1 MADDYFTK
9 AEKIKQK
16 VRNLDWEKKIKL
28 LEKDFEDKKFSKEE
42 FLDKKR
48 QVYSEVLDQMSEIN
62 QEKMKLNKDHSAEPI
77 EDDYLSDEDLEIFQE
92 QLTPFQYM
100 SLTKD
105 YLGEFD
111 SQDIV
116 FSDDFRKF
124 ENLENF
130 VHWECVKKIEKL
142 RIHNNYFSCEFMDK
156 NELVI
161 KDIACLNELS
171 KLEELVFD
179 DEGNLGDRIKVDYF
193 SSKQLS
199 NIKQLE
205 IHGLWDL
212 SFLQNSFSDN
222 HNIYETLEIIKNDL
236 KTLERA
242 VYSGSIEAT
251 TSTNEQSNIE
261 LDSNSED
268 VLTRHLLKL
277 SEVEDQFRQLTN
289 KFEEINFKLDK
300 LSNRLSKI
308 QADNQ
313 IRFQDIESAIT
324 SGAITTQLSSKPK
337 TDSKSEILPGSSQP
351 QDLGS
356 ISYKDTETSE
366 TSQQIQSVNTTAT
379 VLTETFQAEEKIL
392 PQELSPKKQYE
403 FATSFLKVGDY
414 STAERAFREFVLS
427 NSEHELAGS
436 AQYWYAE
443 TFRIRQLYTDAAS
456 AYLEGYQKYP
466 KGNKAPINLLKL
478 GVSMVQIGEKD
489 QGCKM
494 INGVEL
500 QYPKANQS
508 VIQKAKYESKKFEC
522 IKEDS

>member
-1 MADDYFTK
+1 MKFIF
-9 AEKIKQK
+9 KIIM
-16 VRNLDWEKKIKL
+16 LKL
-28 LEKDFEDKKFSKEE
+28 L
-42 FLDKKR
+42 FL
-48 QVYSEVLDQMSEIN
+48 
-62 QEKMKLNKDHSAEPI
+62 LNLALI
-77 EDDYLSDEDLEIFQE
+77 
-92 QLTPFQYM
+92 
-100 SLTKD
+100 
-105 YLGEFD
+105 
-111 SQDIV
+111 
-116 FSDDFRKF
+116 
-124 ENLENF
+124 
-130 VHWECVKKIEKL
+130 
-142 RIHNNYFSCEFMDK
+142 
-156 NELVI
+156 
-161 KDIACLNELS
+161 
-171 KLEELVFD
+171 
-179 DEGNLGDRIKVDYF
+179 
-193 SSKQLS
+193 SSS
-199 NIKQLE
+199 YA
-205 IHGLWDL
+205 
-212 SFLQNSFSDN
+212 DN
-222 HNIYETLEIIKNDL
+222 HNIYETLENIQNDL

-242 VYSGSIEAT
+242 VYSGSIEVNK
-251 TSTNEQSNIE
+251 SVGENLDVK

-277 SEVEDQFRQLTN
+277 SEVENQFRELTN

-300 LSNRLSKI
+300 LSNRLSKV

-313 IRFQDIESAIT
+313 IRFQDIETVISSGEIT
-324 SGAITTQLSSKPK
+324 EKLSSKIK
-337 TDSKSEILPGSSQP
+337 KNSNEVLPGSSQP

-366 TSQQIQSVNTTAT
+366 TSQQIQSIDTTGS
-379 VLTETFQAEEKIL
+379 VVTETFQAEEKIL
-392 PQELSPKKQYE
+392 PQDLTPKEQYE
-403 FATSFLKVGDY
+403 LATSFLKVGDY

-494 INGVEL
+494 INGVEK

>member
-1 MADDYFTK
+1 MKFT
-9 AEKIKQK
+9 
-16 VRNLDWEKKIKL
+16 
-28 LEKDFEDKKFSKEE
+28 
-42 FLDKKR
+42 
-48 QVYSEVLDQMSEIN
+48 
-62 QEKMKLNKDHSAEPI
+62 
-77 EDDYLSDEDLEIFQE
+77 
-92 QLTPFQYM
+92 
-100 SLTKD
+100 
-105 YLGEFD
+105 
-111 SQDIV
+111 
-116 FSDDFRKF
+116 
-124 ENLENF
+124 
-130 VHWECVKKIEKL
+130 
-142 RIHNNYFSCEFMDK
+142 
-156 NELVI
+156 
-161 KDIACLNELS
+161 S
-171 KLEELVFD
+171 KLIILIIF
-179 DEGNLGDRIKVDYF
+179 Y
-193 SSKQLS
+193 S
-199 NIKQLE
+199 
-205 IHGLWDL
+205 

-242 VYSGSIEAT
+242 VYSGSIEIS
-251 TSTNEQSNIE
+251 TSSSEQSNIE

-313 IRFQDIESAIT
+313 IRFQDIESAIS
-324 SGAITTQLSSKPK
+324 SGEITTQLSSKPK
-337 TDSKSEILPGSSQP
+337 TDTKSDILPGSSQP

-366 TSQQIQSVNTTAT
+366 TSQQIQSVDTTAT
-379 VLTETFQAEEKIL
+379 VVTETFQAEEKIL
-392 PQELSPKKQYE
+392 PQDLTPKKQYE

-500 QYPKANQS
+500 QYPQANQS

>member
-1 MADDYFTK
+1 MRFT
-9 AEKIKQK
+9 
-16 VRNLDWEKKIKL
+16 LKL
-28 LEKDFEDKKFSKEE
+28 IFI
-42 FLDKKR
+42 
-48 QVYSEVLDQMSEIN
+48 VLFN
-62 QEKMKLNKDHSAEPI
+62 
-77 EDDYLSDEDLEIFQE
+77 
-92 QLTPFQYM
+92 
-100 SLTKD
+100 
-105 YLGEFD
+105 
-111 SQDIV
+111 
-116 FSDDFRKF
+116 
-124 ENLENF
+124 
-130 VHWECVKKIEKL
+130 
-142 RIHNNYFSCEFMDK
+142 
-156 NELVI
+156 
-161 KDIACLNELS
+161 
-171 KLEELVFD
+171 
-179 DEGNLGDRIKVDYF
+179 
-193 SSKQLS
+193 
-199 NIKQLE
+199 
-205 IHGLWDL
+205 L

-242 VYSGSIEAT
+242 VYSGSIEIN
-251 TSTNEQSNIE
+251 TSSSSESSNIG
-261 LDSNSED
+261 LDNNSED

-313 IRFQDIESAIT
+313 IRFQDIESTIS
-324 SGAITTQLSSKPK
+324 SGEISAKLASKPK
-337 TDSKSEILPGSSQP
+337 IDKKNKILPGSSQP
-351 QDLGS
+351 QDLGT
-356 ISYKDTETSE
+356 ITYKDTETSE
-366 TSQQIQSVNTTAT
+366 TSQQIQSVDTTAT
-379 VLTETFQAEEKIL
+379 VVTETFQAEEKIL
-392 PQELSPKKQYE
+392 PQDLSPKKQYE

-414 STAERAFREFVLS
+414 STAERAFREFVLD
-427 NSEHELAGS
+427 NDEHELAGS

-466 KGNKAPINLLKL
+466 KGTKAPINLLKL

>member
-1 MADDYFTK
+1 MTMRLKF
-9 AEKIKQK
+9 KIM
-16 VRNLDWEKKIKL
+16 IFKL
-28 LEKDFEDKKFSKEE
+28 LFLSTFS
-42 FLDKKR
+42 
-48 QVYSEVLDQMSEIN
+48 I
-62 QEKMKLNKDHSAEPI
+62 LNFSYA
-77 EDDYLSDEDLEIFQE
+77 
-92 QLTPFQYM
+92 
-100 SLTKD
+100 
-105 YLGEFD
+105 D
-111 SQDIV
+111 S
-116 FSDDFRKF
+116 
-124 ENLENF
+124 
-130 VHWECVKKIEKL
+130 
-142 RIHNNYFSCEFMDK
+142 
-156 NELVI
+156 
-161 KDIACLNELS
+161 
-171 KLEELVFD
+171 
-179 DEGNLGDRIKVDYF
+179 
-193 SSKQLS
+193 
-199 NIKQLE
+199 
-205 IHGLWDL
+205 
-212 SFLQNSFSDN
+212 

-242 VYSGSIEAT
+242 VYSGSIEVS
-251 TSTNEQSNIE
+251 STVSETSNIK

-313 IRFQDIESAIT
+313 IRFQEIETIIN
-324 SGAITTQLSSKPK
+324 SGNAGMKLSSKPK
-337 TDSKSEILPGSSQP
+337 IDSNEVLPGSSQP

-356 ISYKDTETSE
+356 ISYKDTETLA
-366 TSQQIQSVNTTAT
+366 TSQKIQSVETTASI
-379 VLTETFQAEEKIL
+379 VTESFQSEEKIL
-392 PQELSPKKQYE
+392 PQDLTPKKQYE

-414 STAERAFREFVLS
+414 NTAERAFREFVLT
-427 NSEHELAGS
+427 NNDHELAGS

-466 KGNKAPINLLKL
+466 KGKKAPINLLKL

-522 IKEDS
+522 IKQDS